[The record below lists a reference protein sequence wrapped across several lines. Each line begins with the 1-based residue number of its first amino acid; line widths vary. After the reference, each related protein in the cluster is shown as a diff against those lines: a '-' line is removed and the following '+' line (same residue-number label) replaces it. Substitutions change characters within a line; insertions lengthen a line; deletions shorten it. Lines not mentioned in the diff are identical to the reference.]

1 MYSPKIKEEYIPILV
16 RLSNV
21 QKVPMTKLVNRII
34 NDYLKRSEINGMKI
48 IEPEK
53 GDDANDRQEKD
64 QKMPQS
70 HWDS

>member
-1 MYSPKIKEEYIPILV
+1 MYSPKIKEEYIPILFS
-16 RLSNV
+16 LSNV

-53 GDDANDRQEKD
+53 GDDSNDRQEKD
-64 QKMPQS
+64 
-70 HWDS
+70 

>member
-1 MYSPKIKEEYIPILV
+1 MYSPKIKEEYIPILF

-21 QKVPMTKLVNRII
+21 QRIPMTKLVNRII
-34 NDYLKRSEINGMKI
+34 NDYLKKNGINGMKI

-64 QKMPQS
+64 QEVP
-70 HWDS
+70 

>member
-1 MYSPKIKEEYIPILV
+1 MYSPKIKEEYIPILF

-21 QKVPMTKLVNRII
+21 QKIPMTKLVNRII

-64 QKMPQS
+64 
-70 HWDS
+70 